1 MKELGWG
8 LFLFG
13 ALVLAIFALIGVDP
27 DGLGLRVTN
36 LAALAVGS
44 TMMISGAVFAAAGT
58 LSEAGRT
65 MVPEQGRELEKLSA
79 DFTKLST
86 QLSSQHDEMLKAV
99 GIPDAK
105 MPKITQKQT
114 NPELYNSA
122 FYANRKAP
130 TAKEQWEFLGK
141 TYKSKEEAEAAYLKY
156 YTEYSR

>member
-27 DGLGLRVTN
+27 DGLGFRVTN
-36 LAALAVGS
+36 LAGLAVGS
-44 TMMISGAVFAAAGT
+44 TMMISGAVFAASGT

-105 MPKITQKQT
+105 MPKVTQEQT

-122 FYANRKAP
+122 FIRISRLPPLKRNGSS
-130 TAKEQWEFLGK
+130 WEKHTNQKKRQKLL
-141 TYKSKEEAEAAYLKY
+141 TQ
-156 YTEYSR
+156 